1 MEEVKFKLT
10 QSQLRKLAHALRNNI
25 DLTLRLN
32 SKDMSPTGVPLILT
46 KREINNLNKGNS
58 HNINFSVSR
67 LERMKKNGGVIQALQ
82 PFLPANQI
90 LLILGGV
97 SAITGIAKKYQR
109 HGHKQKG
116 DGIISDLNIPVI
128 SPLAKIIGLG
138 RHSK

>member
-32 SKDMSPTGVPLILT
+32 SKDISPTAGVPLLLT
-46 KREINNLNKGNS
+46 KREISKLNKGNS

-67 LERMKKNGGVIQALQ
+67 LERMKKNGGFIQALL
-82 PFLPANQI
+82 PFLPA
-90 LLILGGV
+90 ILGGV
-97 SAITGIAKKYQR
+97 SAITGIAKNIKDMATN
-109 HGHKQKG
+109 KKG

-138 RHSK
+138 TKSRRSK